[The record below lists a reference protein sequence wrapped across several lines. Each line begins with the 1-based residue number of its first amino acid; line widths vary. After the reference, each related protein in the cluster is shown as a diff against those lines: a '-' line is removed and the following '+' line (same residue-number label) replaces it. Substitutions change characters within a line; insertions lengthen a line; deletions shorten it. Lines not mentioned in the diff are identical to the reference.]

1 MHNFKE
7 LIVWQKGIQLVVDLY
22 KLTDQYPGTEKF
34 GLCAQMRR
42 AAVSIPSNI
51 AEGCG
56 RKTDKDFSN
65 FLSHSLASQ
74 YELETQLIISQEI
87 QMIDQNDFM
96 RLSSELNE
104 IQKMT
109 RTLVDKFSKSN
120 V

>member
-7 LIVWQKGIQLVVDLY
+7 LKVWQKGIQLAVDMY
-22 KLTDQYPGTEKF
+22 KQTENFPSGEKF
-34 GLCAQMRR
+34 GLTSQMRR

-56 RKTDKDFSN
+56 RKTDKDLSN
-65 FLSHSLASQ
+65 FLSHSLGS
-74 YELETQLIISQEI
+74 QLIISREVQLIADLE
-87 QMIDQNDFM
+87 FEK
-96 RLSSELNE
+96 LTSELNE

-109 RTLVDKFSKSN
+109 KTLIDKFSKSN

>member
-7 LIVWQKGIQLVVDLY
+7 LKVWQKGIQLAVDMY
-22 KLTDQYPGTEKF
+22 KQTENFPNDEKF
-34 GLCAQMRR
+34 GLTSQMRR

-56 RKTDKDFSN
+56 RKTDRDLSN
-65 FLSHSLASQ
+65 FLSHSLGSQ
-74 YELETQLIISQEI
+74 YELETQLIISKEVQLIADMEF
-87 QMIDQNDFM
+87 DK
-96 RLSSELNE
+96 LTSELNE

-109 RTLVDKFSKSN
+109 KTLIDKFSKSN